1 MGSLLLSIV
10 QNLDDNNWYFDNK
23 AESFIYAGIGI
34 LVVFA
39 GILILIGVISLLGFI
54 FKKLDEK
61 GVLNRKTKKSK
72 KKAEQAAAASEAVQQ
87 QPIEAASDEIPD
99 EVKVAIMAAIM
110 AYYQTEQPKC
120 EFTVKRIKRI

>member
-87 QPIEAASDEIPD
+87 QPAEAASDEIPD